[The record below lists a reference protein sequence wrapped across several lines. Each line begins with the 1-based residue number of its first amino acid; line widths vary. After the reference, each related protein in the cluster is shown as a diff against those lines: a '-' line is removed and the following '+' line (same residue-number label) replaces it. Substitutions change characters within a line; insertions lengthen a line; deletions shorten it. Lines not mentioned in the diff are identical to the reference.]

1 MKSIIGILLCA
12 MMPFMVV
19 TEDKQETTDLA
30 LARVDK
36 ISGKYIF
43 LNAEPV
49 AEYEVAFMVEIKVI
63 WDNSQMNSLDKIAN
77 LVLNKAF
84 KTAEK
89 EGKEF
94 DGLII
99 KSGQKQDLAIRFKK

>member
-1 MKSIIGILLCA
+1 MKSLIGILLCA
-12 MMPFMVV
+12 MMQFMV

-30 LARVDK
+30 LAKVDK

-49 AEYEVAFMVEIKVI
+49 AEYDVAFMVEIKVV
-63 WDNSQMNSLDKIAN
+63 WDNSQINSLDKITN

-89 EGKEF
+89 EDKEF
-94 DGLII
+94 DALII
-99 KSGQKQDLAIRFKK
+99 KSGQKQDLAIKFKQ